1 MTHIVKWI
9 CAAGL
14 WLLVSTSPL
23 AAQELGFD
31 LDQLSLTNTSV
42 SLIFLLTVLSLA
54 PAILMMVT
62 CFPFMITV
70 LAILR
75 QAIGLQQSPP
85 NMLMIG
91 LSLFLTWFVMEP
103 VFLKAWT
110 EGIEPYA
117 NEALEF
123 GDAVAKATGPFYDFM
138 RFRVDPDTLYAIQT
152 TANPNTTP
160 DVTPEGTDP
169 SFAELSVSFLISELT
184 RAFKI
189 GFMIFLPFLV
199 IDLVVSAVLMS
210 MGMMMVPPTVVALP
224 FKLGFFV
231 VADGWSLVSMGLVQ
245 GYG

>member
-1 MTHIVKWI
+1 MRST
-9 CAAGL
+9 L
-14 WLLVSTSPL
+14 WALKFVFLFWLSLGTSL
-23 AAQELGFD
+23 NAQELGFD
-31 LDQLSLTNTSV
+31 LNFDQLSMTNTSV
-42 SLIFLLTVLSLA
+42 SLIVLLTVLSLA

-62 CFPFMITV
+62 CFPFMVTV

-85 NMLMIG
+85 HMMMVG
-91 LSLFLTWFVMEP
+91 FSLFLTWFVMEP
-103 VFLKAWT
+103 VFLQAWT

-117 NEALEF
+117 NEAIGF

-138 RFRVDPDTLYAIQT
+138 RLRVDPDTLYAIQT
-152 TANPNTTP
+152 TAEP
-160 DVTPEGTDP
+160 DVAPDAQEP
-169 SFAELSVSFLISELT
+169 SFAQLSVSFLISELT

-189 GFMIFLPFLV
+189 GFMIFLPFLI